1 MKNQKIISSCYFPF
15 SFFWFLSLCYIKLN
29 FDHFYFF
36 FKGTKGWL
44 HHQVVENTSNQLK
57 NFIMVRI
64 VDGKIVEDL
73 ESQTPTST
81 SNSGAGDYGMSQMR
95 AGMNNMRIGMMVFVV
110 FFKRIRLESLFLWDY
125 SLVGKQVSSLWLF
138 PLQFIAT

>member
-1 MKNQKIISSCYFPF
+1 
-15 SFFWFLSLCYIKLN
+15 
-29 FDHFYFF
+29 
-36 FKGTKGWL
+36 
-44 HHQVVENTSNQLK
+44 
-57 NFIMVRI
+57 MVRI

-73 ESQTPTST
+73 ESQIPTST